1 MPGGVKPLLFQTAM
15 DENYYE
21 RLLVDEIRALRAD
34 LRRYAVIAIGV
45 FLGVSIFGFVLLQS
59 RF

>member
-1 MPGGVKPLLFQTAM
+1 M